1 MNYPQHPGT
10 VTFVDLDTST
20 ERVENAADVDEHV
33 AFAEVGDDVFA
44 PVVRVTHQRRGST
57 VELTL
62 YGADGAVLQRVYG
75 G

>member
-1 MNYPQHPGT
+1 MSYPQHPGT
-10 VTFVDLDTST
+10 ITFIDLDSGA
-20 ERVENAADVDEHV
+20 ERVEQASAIDEHI

-44 PVVRVTHQRRGST
+44 PVVKVTNQRRGAT

-62 YGADGAVLQRVYG
+62 YGVDGSVLQRVYG